1 MSGKRPKINTQKP
14 KDSAKDD
21 VQRRVLMRLAANPI
35 VLTPAMIG
43 FMGMI
48 SAWAFNFKNTSLFLF
63 GGIAGMLIGA
73 GAFVS
78 KLLLAG
84 KSTAQKIL
92 TEIEH
97 EQNLAHQEELDHLE
111 QVLIQSDQDPRPE
124 EALRDIRALVD
135 NFESLEKNAPSAQ
148 WSIMVDVRLQV
159 ESLFSH
165 SVRLLEQTHHLWE
178 TAAKLSSD
186 AAKQPVLEQREQIIH
201 EIQCCVK
208 QLSHSLVSL
217 QKLGHVEA
225 STTDLKKMRQEL
237 DASLEVAS
245 KVEARM
251 KDWSLGSEKDLPG
264 NI

>member
-1 MSGKRPKINTQKP
+1 
-14 KDSAKDD
+14 
-21 VQRRVLMRLAANPI
+21 MRLAANPI
-35 VLTPAMIG
+35 VLAPAMIG

-124 EALRDIRALVD
+124 EALRDLRALVD
-135 NFESLEKNAPSAQ
+135 NFESL
-148 WSIMVDVRLQV
+148 
-159 ESLFSH
+159 
-165 SVRLLEQTHHLWE
+165 
-178 TAAKLSSD
+178 
-186 AAKQPVLEQREQIIH
+186 
-201 EIQCCVK
+201 
-208 QLSHSLVSL
+208 
-217 QKLGHVEA
+217 
-225 STTDLKKMRQEL
+225 KKMRPPL
-237 DASLEVAS
+237 SGPS
-245 KVEARM
+245 WWM
-251 KDWSLGSEKDLPG
+251 
-264 NI
+264 